1 MWTCRQ
7 CKTDNGDNST
17 YCIQCGAR
25 RVTGSKTAAD
35 TYPTASLSK
44 SSPLAKKSGISP
56 YERTCDQAKALDR
69 WANIVF
75 VLSLLAAAVIFFLP
89 FLKIWDITYLDILLN
104 IPAALLL
111 FAGGQIAATVMRGL
125 AMVTEA
131 AYRRM
136 QEPRG

>member
-7 CKTDNGDNST
+7 CKTDNGDSST

-25 RVTGSKTAAD
+25 RVPGSKTAAD

-44 SSPLAKKSGISP
+44 SSPSAKRSAVSP

-75 VLSLLAAAVIFFLP
+75 VLSLLAAAVIFVLP
-89 FLKIWDITYLDILLN
+89 FFTEDVALSNILVN
-104 IPAALLL
+104 IPTALLL
-111 FAGGQIAATVMRGL
+111 FAGGQITSTVMQGL

>member
-17 YCIQCGAR
+17 YCIQCGTK
-25 RVTGSKTAAD
+25 RVTGSNAVSHTQRE
-35 TYPTASLSK
+35 T
-44 SSPLAKKSGISP
+44 SSPKFGPSAKRSAVSP

-75 VLSLLAAAVIFFLP
+75 VLSLLAAAAIFVLP
-89 FLKIWDITYLDILLN
+89 FFTEDVALSNILVN
-104 IPAALLL
+104 IPTALLL
-111 FAGGQIAATVMRGL
+111 FAGGEIAATVMRGL